1 MLLILAIWQVGTTP
15 SWVGPTVAIAL
26 VIIALSFV
34 SVAVA
39 LVVVLSRLL
48 QPLLELSRV
57 IHNLQDD
64 LAWSVKGM
72 RQLTDQS
79 QELLALVRQEA
90 GAFAH
95 AGRRLRRQVVKGA
108 DRIQAKL
115 EDLEAL
121 YDVVHDEVEDT
132 ALDVAAAL
140 RTVRQGNGV
149 LGRIRRLLV
158 SRRR

>member
-1 MLLILAIWQVGTTP
+1 MLLILAIWQVGTAQ
-15 SWVGPTVAIAL
+15 SWVGPTMAIAL

-34 SVAVA
+34 AVAVA
-39 LVVVLSRLL
+39 LVLVLSRLV

-64 LAWSVKGM
+64 LSWAVKGM

-108 DRIQAKL
+108 DRIQSKL
-115 EDLEAL
+115 EDLETL
-121 YDVVHDEVEDT
+121 YDVVHEEVEDT
-132 ALDVAAAL
+132 ALDVAAVL
-140 RTVRQGNGV
+140 RSVRQGNGV

>member
-1 MLLILAIWQVGTTP
+1 MLLILAIWQVGP
-15 SWVGPTVAIAL
+15 AQNWVGPTMAVAL

-39 LVVVLSRLL
+39 LVVVLSRLV
-48 QPLLELSRV
+48 QPLLEVSRV

-64 LAWSVKGM
+64 LSWSVKGV
-72 RQLTDQS
+72 RQLTEQS

-108 DRIQAKL
+108 DRIQSKL
-115 EDLEAL
+115 EDLETL

-132 ALDVAAAL
+132 ALDVAAVL
-140 RTVRQGNGV
+140 RSVRQGNGV

>member
-1 MLLILAIWQVGTTP
+1 MLLILAIWQAGTAQN
-15 SWVGPTVAIAL
+15 WVGPTMAIAL

-34 SVAVA
+34 AVAAA
-39 LVVVLSRLL
+39 LVVVLSRLV

-64 LAWSVKGM
+64 LSWAVKGM

-108 DRIQAKL
+108 DRIQSKL
-115 EDLEAL
+115 EDLETL
-121 YDVVHDEVEDT
+121 YDVVHEEVEDT
-132 ALDVAAAL
+132 ALDVAAVL
-140 RTVRQGNGV
+140 RSVRQGNGV

>member
-1 MLLILAIWQVGTTP
+1 MLLILAWLQATTGP
-15 SWVGPTVAIAL
+15 GWVGPTVAISL
-26 VIIALSFV
+26 VIVALSFV
-34 SVAVA
+34 AVAAA
-39 LVVVLSRLL
+39 LVVVLTRLVE
-48 QPLLELSRV
+48 PLHQLSRV
-57 IHNLQDD
+57 VQNLQED
-64 LAWSVKGM
+64 LSWSVKGM

-115 EDLEAL
+115 EDLETL
-121 YDVVHDEVEDT
+121 YDVVHEEVEDT
-132 ALDVAAAL
+132 ALDVAAVL
-140 RTVRQGNGV
+140 RSVRQGNGV
-149 LGRIRRLLV
+149 LGRVRRLLV

>member
-1 MLLILAIWQVGTTP
+1 MLLILAIWQVGTAQ
-15 SWVGPTVAIAL
+15 SWVGPTMAIAL
-26 VIIALSFV
+26 AIIALSFV
-34 SVAVA
+34 AVAVA
-39 LVVVLSRLL
+39 LVLVLSRLV

-64 LAWSVKGM
+64 LSWSVKGV

-115 EDLEAL
+115 EDLETL

-132 ALDVAAAL
+132 ALDVAAVL
-140 RTVRQGNGV
+140 RSVRQGNGV

>member
-1 MLLILAIWQVGTTP
+1 MLLILAVWQVAAVQG
-15 SWVGPTVAIAL
+15 WVGPTMAISLAIVAFSIVA
-26 VIIALSFV
+26 
-34 SVAVA
+34 VAVA
-39 LVVVLSRLL
+39 LVLVLSRLIE
-48 QPLLELSRV
+48 PLHQLSRV
-57 IHNLQDD
+57 IQSLQED
-64 LAWSVKGM
+64 LSWSVKGM

-108 DRIQAKL
+108 DRIQTKL
-115 EDLEAL
+115 EDLETL
-121 YDVVHDEVEDT
+121 YDIVHDEVEDT
-132 ALDVAAAL
+132 ALDVAAVL
-140 RTVRQGNGV
+140 RSVRQGNGV

>member
-1 MLLILAIWQVGTTP
+1 MLLILAIWQVSTAQN
-15 SWVGPTVAIAL
+15 WVGPTMAIAL

-34 SVAVA
+34 AVAVA
-39 LVVVLSRLL
+39 LVLVLSRLV

-64 LAWSVKGM
+64 LSWAVKGM

-108 DRIQAKL
+108 DRIQSKL
-115 EDLEAL
+115 EDLETL
-121 YDVVHDEVEDT
+121 YDVVHEEVEDT
-132 ALDVAAAL
+132 ALDVAAVL
-140 RTVRQGNGV
+140 RSVRQGNGV

>member
-1 MLLILAIWQVGTTP
+1 MLLILAIWQAGAAQT
-15 SWVGPTVAIAL
+15 WVGPTMAIAL

-34 SVAVA
+34 AVAVA
-39 LVVVLSRLL
+39 LVVVLSRVV

-64 LAWSVKGM
+64 LSWSVKGV

-108 DRIQAKL
+108 DRIQSKL
-115 EDLEAL
+115 EDLETL

-132 ALDVAAAL
+132 ALDVAAVL
-140 RTVRQGNGV
+140 RSVRQGNGV

>member
-1 MLLILAIWQVGTTP
+1 MLLILAIWQVGTAP
-15 SWVGPTVAIAL
+15 SWVGPTMAIAL

-34 SVAVA
+34 AVAVA
-39 LVVVLSRLL
+39 LVVVLSRLV
-48 QPLLELSRV
+48 QPMLELSRV

-64 LAWSVKGM
+64 LSWSVKGM

-108 DRIQAKL
+108 DRIQSKL
-115 EDLEAL
+115 EDLETL

-132 ALDVAAAL
+132 ALDVAAVL
-140 RTVRQGNGV
+140 RSVRQGNGV